1 MNWGSGGPQNDA
13 EDPSNLVHHSERVSD
28 MSKKA
33 ATDLNRRDFF
43 RKASLGVGAAGAA
56 VAGLS
61 ASKAKAAA
69 DKTSPRSAG
78 YRETDHVKKY
88 YELARF

>member
-1 MNWGSGGPQNDA
+1 MS
-13 EDPSNLVHHSERVSD
+13 EDPSNVVHQKERVSK

-43 RKASLGVGAAGAA
+43 RKAGLGAGAVGAAA
-56 VAGLS
+56 VGLS
-61 ASKAKAAA
+61 AKGKAAVSTKA
-69 DKTSPRSAG
+69 SPKGAG
-78 YRETDHVKKY
+78 YRETGHVKKY